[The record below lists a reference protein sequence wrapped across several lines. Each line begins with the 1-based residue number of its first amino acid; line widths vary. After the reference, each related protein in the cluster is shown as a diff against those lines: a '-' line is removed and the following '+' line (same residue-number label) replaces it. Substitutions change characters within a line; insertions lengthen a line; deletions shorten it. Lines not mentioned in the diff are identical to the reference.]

1 MFACA
6 WKSTEGDLN
15 GSCPWE
21 GSWRTG
27 GRQTWFH
34 VSLGTLFFFKPCAYV
49 ICDRKRNITI
59 PETEAPLYSF
69 DSSSLSSF
77 KLFGIALETHKPP
90 SPYNIFPS
98 VVITQNPV
106 GIKEVFQRLLSLD
119 RVHWCFIVTLIL
131 SFPFAVSRAC
141 VACLLLEEAAFW

>member
-1 MFACA
+1 MCL
-6 WKSTEGDLN
+6 EVY
-15 GSCPWE
+15 
-21 GSWRTG
+21 
-27 GRQTWFH
+27 GRGLKRKL
-34 VSLGTLFFFKPCAYV
+34 SLGRELEDGWEANLVSRIFGDSFFFKPCAYV